1 MIFKRQISRF
11 LFVGILNTIVGV
23 GAYYILLYL
32 NVYYMIAAV
41 GGHVIGVTHSFLWNK
56 QWTFKSK
63 GNIRKEGLR
72 FFSVYGVTFLINL
85 FLLVLFVEKFMID
98 PKIAA
103 IFALG
108 IVAIISFFGH
118 KYWSFRDVSE
128 RN

>member
-1 MIFKRQISRF
+1 
-11 LFVGILNTIVGV
+11 
-23 GAYYILLYL
+23 
-32 NVYYMIAAV
+32 
-41 GGHVIGVTHSFLWNK
+41 
-56 QWTFKSK
+56 
-63 GNIRKEGLR
+63 
-72 FFSVYGVTFLINL
+72 VTFLINL

-128 RN
+128 RD

>member
-1 MIFKRQISRF
+1 MIFKKQISRF

-41 GGHVIGVTHSFLWNK
+41 LGHVIGVAHSFLWNK
-56 QWTFKSK
+56 KWTFKSR
-63 GNIRKEGLR
+63 GSTRKEGLR
-72 FFSVYGVTFLINL
+72 FFSVYGATFLINL
-85 FLLVLFVEKFMID
+85 FLLALFVEKFMID

-108 IVAIISFFGH
+108 IVAIISFIGH
-118 KYWSFRDVSE
+118 KYWSFRDEPE
-128 RN
+128 RD